1 MNYFKGQSGFSLILV
16 MVVILL
22 LSLGTTMFISRSSDE
37 MVAGASRR
45 NSELATGLAESS
57 ANLLLT
63 RFISQDVTT
72 ADMNGDGLEDRVE
85 GFADL
90 STLPLNLP
98 LLYAFYS
105 ATGNDTSPIQ
115 RVATGESTGTSMA
128 IASQSVPSG
137 TNEMMVNDLFIS
149 ADVKPYLYTQT
160 SNGLTLSVNTWAAE
174 KAKNKAAVWMEY
186 EVNKK
191 YPKWVDIYVASAAR
205 VGNARGYVRKYVG
218 TYTDELGGMISPI
231 TESSIHAGGD
241 TALDTCTT
249 C

>member
-160 SNGLTLSVNTWAAE
+160 SNGLT
-174 KAKNKAAVWMEY
+174 
-186 EVNKK
+186 
-191 YPKWVDIYVASAAR
+191 PR
-205 VGNARGYVRKYVG
+205 
-218 TYTDELGGMISPI
+218 
-231 TESSIHAGGD
+231 
-241 TALDTCTT
+241 
-249 C
+249 